1 MSSFTN
7 SDCNQIG
14 EGFID
19 ILSIAIPIYLG
30 HRASASLII
39 SRFKQLDS
47 ACNFFGGFN
56 SHVGDRNLFPVIAVS
71 SRAIPRIPN
80 KSPLFVSPLFSISIT
95 VSLRL

>member
-47 ACNFFGGFN
+47 ACNFF
-56 SHVGDRNLFPVIAVS
+56 
-71 SRAIPRIPN
+71 
-80 KSPLFVSPLFSISIT
+80 
-95 VSLRL
+95 